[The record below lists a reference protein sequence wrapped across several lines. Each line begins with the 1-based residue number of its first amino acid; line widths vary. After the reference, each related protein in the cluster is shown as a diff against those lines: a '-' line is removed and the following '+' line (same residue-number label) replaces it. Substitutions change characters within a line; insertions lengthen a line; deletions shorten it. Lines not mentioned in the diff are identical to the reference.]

1 MLEKATLSKSTFI
14 RGLQCSKSLYLY
26 KHFYQQRDL
35 PDSTK
40 QAIFSRG
47 NAVGSLAQKL
57 FPGGQ
62 YAAKPDNFNYADA
75 VAKTKELIQ
84 KGENILYEA
93 AFLFDGVYCAL
104 DILVKTNDTWIAY
117 EVKSSAKITSTHKL
131 DAAIQYYVI
140 SNNEIEIHDFQL
152 LYINTAYVRKGKLD
166 LNQLFS
172 KKSVLHEI
180 QSQQDFIASKVSEL
194 KLVIE
199 QTELPQI
206 APGEHCHIP
215 YTCDFIG
222 TCRGA
227 LAEDSI
233 FYLNGLSKQN
243 QYELFLSGIKNI
255 GQLAPNFSF
264 TLEQKIQY
272 DCAVNNRIHVDKQ
285 QILKFLSTLKYPFIF
300 LDFEF
305 FMPAVPAYENTSPY
319 EHLPFLYSIHSKSSP
334 HSTCTHRYFLAETG
348 VQPFESFIVQ
358 LIADT
363 ATEGDIIVFD
373 ATHEKRILSKAMNLF
388 PERKNALQKIVN
400 RMKDLSEPFQKKYFY
415 CTPMKG
421 SYSMKSLLPAIAPDL
436 NFEQLEIKNGIAALA
451 AFENLQVETD
461 MFKALETRQKLIE
474 YCKMDTLGLVKI
486 VEALE
491 KAVLPV

>member
-1 MLEKATLSKSTFI
+1 LEKVTLSKSTFI

-26 KHFYQQRDL
+26 RHFYQQRDL

-40 QAIFSRG
+40 RALFSRG

-62 YAAKPDNFNYADA
+62 HAAKPNNFNYAEA

-93 AFLFDGVYCAL
+93 AFLYDGVYCAL
-104 DILVKTNDTWIAY
+104 DILVKTNATWIAY

-131 DAAIQYYVI
+131 DAALQYYVI
-140 SNNEIEIHDFQL
+140 SNNAIELQDFQL
-152 LYINTAYVRKGKLD
+152 LYINTSYVRKGKLD
-166 LNQLFS
+166 LKQLFA
-172 KKSVLHEI
+172 KKSVMQEI
-180 QSQQDFIASKVSEL
+180 QLQQDFVAKKVAEL
-194 KLVIE
+194 KLVID
-199 QTELPQI
+199 QTTLPKI
-206 APGEHCHIP
+206 EPSEHCHLP

-227 LAEDSI
+227 LADDSI

-243 QYELFLSGIKNI
+243 QYELFSNGINKI
-255 GQLAPNFSF
+255 SELTPDFSF
-264 TLEQKIQY
+264 TAEQRIQFE
-272 DCAVNNRIHVDKQ
+272 CAVNNKIHFDKAH
-285 QILKFLSTLKYPFIF
+285 ILRFLSNLKYPLIF

-319 EHLPFLYSIHSKSSP
+319 EHLPFLYSIHSKSSS
-334 HSTCTHRYFLAETG
+334 HSSCLHRYFLAETG

-363 ATEGDIIVFD
+363 ATEGDILVFD
-373 ATHEKRILSKAMNLF
+373 PTHEKRILSKAMNLF
-388 PERKNALQKIVN
+388 PEHKIDLQKIIN
-400 RMKDLSEPFQKKYFY
+400 RMKDLSEPFQKKHFY
-415 CTPMKG
+415 VTSMKG
-421 SYSMKSLLPAIAPDL
+421 SYSMKSLLPAIAPELHFD
-436 NFEQLEIKNGIAALA
+436 QLEIKNGIAALA

-486 VEALE
+486 IEALE
-491 KAVLPV
+491 TAVIAE